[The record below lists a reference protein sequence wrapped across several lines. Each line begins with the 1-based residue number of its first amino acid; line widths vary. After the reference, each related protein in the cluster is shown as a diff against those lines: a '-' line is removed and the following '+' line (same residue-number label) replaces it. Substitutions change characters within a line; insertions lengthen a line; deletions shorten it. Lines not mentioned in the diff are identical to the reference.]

1 MHNAE
6 NLRVV
11 HNPEITKKHR
21 ALGNNNYSGT
31 WGFLDFFI
39 VALHR
44 GAFYTPKMRIIH
56 SVSMAL
62 CLLAFVSGCSSRL
75 ADEEHA
81 PSPKEIAEMRLKAD
95 QGDATAQVSLGVMYE
110 FGRGVPKDEV
120 EAVKWYRKAADQG
133 NADGQN
139 NLGNMYAYGQGVPK
153 DEVEAVKWYRNG
165 VWGVF

>member
-75 ADEEHA
+75 ADEEHT

-95 QGDATAQVSLGVMYE
+95 QGDATAQVSLGVMYAE
-110 FGRGVPKDEV
+110 GQVASLGMVGSAGRSPSHSRLGVKSPDHSV
-120 EAVKWYRKAADQG
+120 TGQF
-133 NADGQN
+133 DG
-139 NLGNMYAYGQGVPK
+139 ACC
-153 DEVEAVKWYRNG
+153 DRR
-165 VWGVF
+165 